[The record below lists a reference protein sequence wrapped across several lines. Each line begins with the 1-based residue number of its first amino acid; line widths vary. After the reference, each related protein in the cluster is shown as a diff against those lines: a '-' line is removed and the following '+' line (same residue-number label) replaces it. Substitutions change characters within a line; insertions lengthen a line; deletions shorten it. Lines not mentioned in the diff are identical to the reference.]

1 MTDFTLQWQ
10 WRSFKDTM
18 WFTKMFTSWSF
29 IEVCWPDAEGQIK
42 GNPQSYES
50 SLAQSTVVLS
60 ILWAPYGVTE
70 ISTWRRGKLFK
81 SQLPFFS
88 NSNRQLKEAHL
99 WTKGRT
105 LCGIRGQQQIRRGTV
120 IGTQQLPHVLGCDRG
135 GGTIYTRGKKK
146 TGWSFSSMDCNQFDC
161 QCQPQIV
168 SSWEMIYT
176 HHFPT
181 PQNTEQERNLNPKI
195 SIPRFPPF
203 EIYLD

>member
-1 MTDFTLQWQ
+1 MQLSCLCGNDVGQESATCSLWAKSGPLFVFVNEVLLEHCHTHFLWVFSMADFTLQWQ
-10 WRSFKDTM
+10 WRSFKETM

-29 IEVCWPDAEGQIK
+29 IEVCWPDAGPIK
-42 GNPQSYES
+42 GNPKSYES

-60 ILWAPYGVTE
+60 ILWTPYGVTE

-120 IGTQQLPHVLGCDRG
+120 IGTQ
-135 GGTIYTRGKKK
+135 
-146 TGWSFSSMDCNQFDC
+146 
-161 QCQPQIV
+161 
-168 SSWEMIYT
+168 
-176 HHFPT
+176 
-181 PQNTEQERNLNPKI
+181 
-195 SIPRFPPF
+195 
-203 EIYLD
+203 